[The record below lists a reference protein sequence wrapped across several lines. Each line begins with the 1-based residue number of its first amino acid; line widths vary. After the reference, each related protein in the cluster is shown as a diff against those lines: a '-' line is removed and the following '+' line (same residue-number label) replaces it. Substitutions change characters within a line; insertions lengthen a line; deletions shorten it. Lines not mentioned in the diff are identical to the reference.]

1 LQALAFKLTGNIT
14 MKKAFSAPDTGL
26 SQIESRSRQIIRPAK
41 PTTAKSRTTKTE
53 KESKR

>member
-14 MKKAFSAPDTGL
+14 MKKAFFAPDTGL